1 MNIAY
6 VLSINN
12 NLVSNGNNELKLS
25 LPINKGKNM
34 KLNSYSLK
42 ATTIYAIST
51 LMSII
56 LIKVVFGL

>member
-12 NLVSNGNNELKLS
+12 NLVSNGNSELKLS
-25 LPINKGKNM
+25 LQINKGKNM

-51 LMSII
+51 AMSII
-56 LIKVVFGL
+56 LIKVVFGM